1 MKGML
6 CGRQSWEC
14 RQWNAAVPLS
24 VATKGLTWEVL
35 DRWGYSSG
43 VEHLTAD
50 QEVPG
55 SNPGAPSPFPPFS
68 APQVAFQL
76 FHCLFSP
83 LSCLQGTSLGG
94 CSNDP
99 VLRSTWPREEDW
111 QWSGGEWRAECFL
124 KHFFL
129 CWE

>member
-6 CGRQSWEC
+6 CGSQSGEC
-14 RQWNAAVPLS
+14 RQWNVAVPLS

-55 SNPGAPSPFPPFS
+55 SNPGAPLAYHFS
-68 APQVAFQL
+68 QD
-76 FHCLFSP
+76 
-83 LSCLQGTSLGG
+83 T
-94 CSNDP
+94 
-99 VLRSTWPREEDW
+99 
-111 QWSGGEWRAECFL
+111 
-124 KHFFL
+124 
-129 CWE
+129 